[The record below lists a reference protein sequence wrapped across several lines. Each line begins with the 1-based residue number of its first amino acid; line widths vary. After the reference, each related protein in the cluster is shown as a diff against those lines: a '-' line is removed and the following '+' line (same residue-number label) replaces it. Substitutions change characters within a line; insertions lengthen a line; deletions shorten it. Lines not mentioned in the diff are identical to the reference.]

1 METDGIL
8 TAAGKSKWRASTI
21 RNILRNEKYSGD
33 ALLQK
38 TVTVDFLNKK
48 RVINTGIVPQYYVEG
63 SHEAIIPKQV
73 YYKVQEEM
81 ARRANL
87 QTGTGKRRV
96 YSGKY
101 ALSSIVYCAHCGDV
115 YRRTH
120 WNNRGKKTVVWRCV
134 SRLMKK
140 DSEIECSARTITE
153 EELHTAVV
161 KAVNRIYNSKDSYM
175 PQLKRNIEIGI
186 GSKNSEQIAE
196 LDSRI
201 EELQKQILERI
212 NKRMDYDDIGKEI
225 HRLKEEKY
233 QIQLEQANNED
244 LSARIKDLGDYLE
257 KLGNEPIEY
266 SEDLARRLIE
276 RVTVWDDRF
285 TVEFKS
291 GIEIDV

>member
-1 METDGIL
+1 ME
-8 TAAGKSKWRASTI
+8 
-21 RNILRNEKYSGD
+21 E
-33 ALLQK
+33 
-38 TVTVDFLNKK
+38 
-48 RVINTGIVPQYYVEG
+48 

-120 WNNRGKKTVVWRCV
+120 WNNRGRKTVVWRCV
-134 SRLMKK
+134 SRLMEKN
-140 DSEIECSARTITE
+140 SEIECTARTITE
-153 EELHTAVV
+153 EELHTVV
-161 KAVNRIYNSKDSYM
+161 IKAVNRVYNSKDSYM

-186 GSKNSEQIAE
+186 GSKKGEQIAE

-233 QIQLEQANNED
+233 RIQLEQANNEE

-257 KLGNEPIEY
+257 KLGNEPIDY
-266 SEDLARRLIE
+266 SEDLVRRLIE

>member
-21 RNILRNEKYSGD
+21 RNILRNEKYIGD

-48 RVINTGIVPQYYVEG
+48 RVANTGIVPQYYVEG

-161 KAVNRIYNSKDSYM
+161 KAVNRVYNSKDSYM

-186 GSKNSEQIAE
+186 GSKNGEQIAE
-196 LDSRI
+196 FDCRI